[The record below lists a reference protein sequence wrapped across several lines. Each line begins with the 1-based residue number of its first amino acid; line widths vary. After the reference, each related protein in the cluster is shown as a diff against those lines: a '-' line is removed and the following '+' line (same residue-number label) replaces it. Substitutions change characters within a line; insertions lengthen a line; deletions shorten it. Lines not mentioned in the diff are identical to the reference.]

1 MANQWF
7 KFYGAEY
14 LSDPKMDRLI
24 AQERSCWITLLCMA
38 SQSDGFIKFLSVE
51 GLLNKSGVTFNP
63 YDSTEWDNAKNVLQN
78 FEKYEMIKI
87 DKNGVI
93 EVVNWEKRQE
103 HVLTPYERVKKYRDK
118 NRIDNK
124 LITDDNGNDNDRI
137 EENRI
142 DKNINTTAKADVP
155 FSIKE
160 EIKKLEDN
168 PRREMN
174 IIALYFEH
182 RKPDLQSKE
191 QYSQALK
198 RHLKAAIALKPFN
211 DTQILKALDYCKKEY
226 KDIYTLETLLKI
238 ITK

>member
-1 MANQWF
+1 MAQRRMF
-7 KFYGAEY
+7 SPEIIESEDF
-14 LSDPKMDRLI
+14 LSLPV
-24 AQERSCWITLLCMA
+24 S
-38 SQSDGFIKFLSVE
+38 SQALYFHLAMNADDDGFIQPQKIMRMVGSSGDDLKILLAKRFLLSFETGVVVVKHWLIHNLIRGDRYKE
-51 GLLNKSGVTFNP
+51 TRFIAEKNTLKIKDNKA
-63 YDSTEWDNAKNVLQN
+63 YTE
-78 FEKYEMIKI
+78 I
-87 DKNGVI
+87 DKFGCQIGNQCPPQVRLGKVSIGKDI
-93 EVVNWEKRQE
+93 ES
-103 HVLTPYERVKKYRDK
+103 
-118 NRIDNK
+118 
-124 LITDDNGNDNDRI
+124 
-137 EENRI
+137 
-142 DKNINTTAKADVP
+142 AKADVP
-155 FSIKE
+155 FSLKE

-174 IIALYFEH
+174 IIALYFEN